1 MPVRRGGGGTSLVA
15 VRFEAAG
22 AVADEWADALLAA
35 GALSVDV
42 ADARVGTALEAALDD
57 ASERWET
64 ARLTALFDPGADIDA
79 ALARAGAVLGL
90 RPGTASLEAV
100 PGDDWVRRTRDQ
112 FRPIHASERVWIV
125 PSWRAPVE
133 SSALNLVIDPGLAF
147 GTGSHPTTRLCLR
160 WLDENLRPGE
170 SVLDYGCGSG
180 VLAIAAARLGGDS
193 VVGVDIDEQALGAS
207 RANARIN
214 AADARF
220 LKPRSL
226 RSREFD
232 VVIANILANP
242 LERLAPR
249 LASRVRTGGRIVLS
263 GILEAQSDALV
274 AVYSR
279 WFNIGVWGREDE
291 WVALAGIR
299 DEHGS

>member
-1 MPVRRGGGGTSLVA
+1 
-15 VRFEAAG
+15 
-22 AVADEWADALLAA
+22 LLAA